1 MNIKEN
7 TPVDIARLAS
17 NFRIYLRDNLYPMNQ
32 AAIQDNICSC
42 IPNTLDISQIGNAEY
57 SVKCSCRKNT
67 NSEYDMNIEDAI
79 INTLYTIYPKYIIE
93 DKTVDTKTRAEFNTV
108 YNNIMTFLHMSWY
121 LKMLYNIYYFQTN
134 TTSRIIMV
142 IL

>member
-1 MNIKEN
+1 MNIKDT

-17 NFRIYLRDNLYPMNQ
+17 TFRIYLRDNLYPNNQ
-32 AAIQDNICSC
+32 AAIQDSICSS

-67 NSEYDMNIEDAI
+67 NNEYNMNVEDAI
-79 INTLYTIYPKYIIE
+79 INILGTIYPQYILTDNNI
-93 DKTVDTKTRAEFNTV
+93 DNKTRVEFNII
-108 YNNIMTFLHMSWY
+108 YHNIMTFLHMSWY

-142 IL
+142 TL